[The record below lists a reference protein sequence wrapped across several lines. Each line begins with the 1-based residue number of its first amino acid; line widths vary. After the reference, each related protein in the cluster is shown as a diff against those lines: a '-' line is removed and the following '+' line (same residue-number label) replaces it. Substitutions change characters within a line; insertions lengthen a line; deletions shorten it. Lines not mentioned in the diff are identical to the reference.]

1 MVSRIR
7 LNIFNTTQLEYR
19 KNWQNSSKA
28 FLATVKAMVTYYL
41 EETNILY
48 RRNIVRLVSKL
59 EKIPRYKNN
68 SVNSV

>member
-28 FLATVKAMVTYYL
+28 FLDAVKAMVTYYL
-41 EETNILY
+41 EETNI
-48 RRNIVRLVSKL
+48 
-59 EKIPRYKNN
+59 
-68 SVNSV
+68 